1 MSNYRQLTCS
11 LATRWKATRPVWV
24 EVASEVFHI
33 IGNKKHVPGEKQPTW
48 KDLDSPKMSTVYIT
62 RVDKLNCATPPHRGK
77 CGVQH

>member
-33 IGNKKHVPGEKQPTW
+33 IGNKKHVSGEEQPTW
-48 KDLDSPKMSTVYIT
+48 GD
-62 RVDKLNCATPPHRGK
+62 
-77 CGVQH
+77 